1 MMILLSIVRVDAAM
15 NARLA
20 KKQKGAAAIEFALV
34 FVIFFAVLYGVVS
47 YSLPLLLMQS
57 FNNATSEAVRRSMAV
72 DPTAANYQGAVETL
86 AKSVLSEKLSWVPSG
101 VKGLVP
107 DAKFDLNTRILTAS
121 VTLPREG
128 LSSIMPVLKLGVITV
143 PDLPPNLTA
152 QSSAQLVPLSVKL
165 GQ

>member
-15 NARLA
+15 KAILP

-72 DPTAANYQGAVETL
+72 DPTATDYQGAVETL
-86 AKSVLSEKLSWVPSG
+86 AKKVLNEKLSWVPSA
-101 VKGLVP
+101 VKGNLMP
-107 DAKFDLNTRILTAS
+107 SATYNTTTKVLTAS
-121 VTLPREG
+121 VSLPATA
-128 LSSIMPVLKLGVITV
+128 LTSIMPVLKLGTITV
-143 PDLPPNLTA
+143 PNLPTNLTA
-152 QSSAQLVPLSVKL
+152 QSSAQLVP
-165 GQ
+165 